1 MAKINS
7 KEIQKSLA
15 DDMKARKE
23 ATTKMSSLA
32 GEFKTAEDN
41 LIKSN
46 FALEKQTMQRDRDV
60 AAGKDTL
67 KLEFEINKQ
76 KKKIAEDQLTLDQ
89 TAEAKDDFDAKY
101 QQESMAALDRIGNN
115 ILKVSPEELETRK
128 IFQKSLDIEKEQAA
142 LLRADPLRQD
152 QADKADANIKVKE
165 EKEVKRREDANTN
178 IFKKGFAYLGNAF
191 ENFKENAMKA
201 GVTALKGGLL
211 VLLYFAIAKFL
222 QDPLFMQI
230 INFFTE
236 GGPLMIALK
245 VAGVLLTGFIAKLLF
260 NKYIG
265 ILGNKLLTMSGLI
278 KKSGMDL
285 SKISKSMGAGK
296 KGLFS
301 RGISLLGKGLGAVK
315 GSLLSAGSLLTGKI
329 ALLGSTL
336 KVGLLTGIKFIGAAI
351 VKGVAGFLA
360 FLSLPVVLTIAAI
373 ALAGALIYAYWDE
386 ISAFFSSVGTYLSDA
401 ISNVTANI
409 GSFFSD
415 LFKPITD
422 LFIKIKNAMAG
433 YYNSVATSAFGKFIG
448 MTPMDVDGPPSAT
461 EAPQFVKNLQGPT
474 VADRAD
480 KMRVADSA
488 TKYVINNNA
497 VNSVSTTGPT
507 VQQNSTRYVKDQG
520 GVFASNNA

>member
-15 DDMKARKE
+15 DDVKARKDGTSKMKNFSDAVDSASSKVKSNALVVE
-23 ATTKMSSLA
+23 KLKMSYQQQIEA
-32 GEFKTAEDN
+32 GEDSAKVFMELTKAQKEASDAVKDLNVAERD
-41 LIKSN
+41 KEN
-46 FALEKQTMQRDRDV
+46 FD
-60 AAGKDTL
+60 
-67 KLEFEINKQ
+67 I
-76 KKKIAEDQLTLDQ
+76 
-89 TAEAKDDFDAKY
+89 KY

-211 VLLYFAIAKFL
+211 VLLYFAISQFL
-222 QDPLFMQI
+222 QSPLFMDV
-230 INFFTE
+230 INFFST

-245 VAGVLLTGFIAKLLF
+245 VAGVILTAFLAKFLLGKVL
-260 NKYIG
+260 G
-265 ILGNKLLTMSGLI
+265 ILGNKLLIMSGLI

-285 SKISKSMGAGK
+285 SKITGK
-296 KGLFS
+296 KGFFS
-301 RGISLLGKGLGAVK
+301 KGISLLGKGLAGIK
-315 GSLLSAGSLLTGKI
+315 GSLLGAGTLLSGKL
-329 ALLGSTL
+329 AAMGAAV
-336 KVGLLTGIKFIGAAI
+336 KVGLLGGVKLIGAAI

-360 FLSLPVVLTIAAI
+360 FLSLPVVLTIAAV
-373 ALAGALIYAYWDE
+373 ALAAALIYSYWDE
-386 ISAFFSSVGTYLSDA
+386 ISGFFSSVGTYVSDA
-401 ISNVTANI
+401 ISNIGAKL

-415 LFKPITD
+415 LFKPVTD

-488 TKYVINNNA
+488 T
-497 VNSVSTTGPT
+497 
-507 VQQNSTRYVKDQG
+507 Q
-520 GVFASNNA
+520 

>member
-15 DDMKARKE
+15 DDVKARKDGTSKMKNFSDAVDSASSKVKSNALVVE
-23 ATTKMSSLA
+23 KLKMSYQQQIEA
-32 GEFKTAEDN
+32 GEDSAKVFMELTKAQKEASDAVKDLNVAERD
-41 LIKSN
+41 KEN
-46 FALEKQTMQRDRDV
+46 FD
-60 AAGKDTL
+60 
-67 KLEFEINKQ
+67 I
-76 KKKIAEDQLTLDQ
+76 
-89 TAEAKDDFDAKY
+89 KY

-211 VLLYFAIAKFL
+211 VLLYFAISQFL
-222 QDPLFMQI
+222 QSPLFMQI
-230 INFFTE
+230 INFFST

-245 VAGVLLTGFIAKLLF
+245 VAGVILTGFIAKFLLG
-260 NKYIG
+260 KALG
-265 ILGNKLLTMSGLI
+265 ILGNKLLIMSGLI
-278 KKSGMDL
+278 KKSGMDV
-285 SKISKSMGAGK
+285 SKISKSMGK
-296 KGLFS
+296 KGFA
-301 RGISLLGKGLGAVK
+301 RGISLLGKGLTGIK
-315 GSLLSAGSLLTGKI
+315 GSLLRAGTLLSGKLV
-329 ALLGSTL
+329 AMGSVL
-336 KVGLLTGIKFIGAAI
+336 KVGLLTGIKFIGVAIAKGAAAI
-351 VKGVAGFLA
+351 LG
-360 FLSLPVVLTIAAI
+360 FLSLPVVLTIAAV
-373 ALAGALIYAYWDE
+373 ALAAALIYSYWDE
-386 ISAFFSSVGTYLSDA
+386 ISGFFSSVGTYVSDA
-401 ISNVTANI
+401 ISNIGAKL

-415 LFKPITD
+415 LFKPVTD
-422 LFIKIKNAMAG
+422 LFIRIKNAMAG

-448 MTPMDVDGPPSAT
+448 MTPLDVDGPPSAT

-488 TKYVINNNA
+488 TQYVINNNA

>member
-211 VLLYFAIAKFL
+211 VLLYFAISQFL
-222 QDPLFMQI
+222 QSPLFMQI
-230 INFFTE
+230 INFFST

-245 VAGVLLTGFIAKLLF
+245 VAGVILTGFIAKFLLG
-260 NKYIG
+260 KALG
-265 ILGNKLLTMSGLI
+265 ILGNKLLIMSGLI
-278 KKSGMDL
+278 KKSGMDV
-285 SKISKSMGAGK
+285 SKISKSMGK
-296 KGLFS
+296 KGLA
-301 RGISLLGKGLGAVK
+301 RGISLLGKGLAGITGPLMNA
-315 GSLLSAGSLLTGKI
+315 GTLLSGKI

-360 FLSLPVVLTIAAI
+360 FLSLPVVLTIAAV
-373 ALAGALIYAYWDE
+373 ALAAGLIYAYWDE
-386 ISAFFSSVGTYLSDA
+386 ISGFLSSVGTYVSDA
-401 ISNVTANI
+401 ISNIGAKL

-415 LFKPITD
+415 LFKPVTD
-422 LFIKIKNAMAG
+422 LFIRIKNAMAG

-448 MTPMDVDGPPSAT
+448 MTPLDVDGPPSAT

-488 TKYVINNNA
+488 TQYVINNNA

>member
-15 DDMKARKE
+15 DDVKARKDGTSKMKNFSDAVDSASSKVKSNALVVE
-23 ATTKMSSLA
+23 KLKMSYQQQIEA
-32 GEFKTAEDN
+32 GEDSAKVFMELTKAQKEASDAVKDLNVAERD
-41 LIKSN
+41 KEN
-46 FALEKQTMQRDRDV
+46 FD
-60 AAGKDTL
+60 
-67 KLEFEINKQ
+67 I
-76 KKKIAEDQLTLDQ
+76 
-89 TAEAKDDFDAKY
+89 KY

-260 NKYIG
+260 NKYIVMF
-265 ILGNKLLTMSGLI
+265 NKL
-278 KKSGMDL
+278 
-285 SKISKSMGAGK
+285 
-296 KGLFS
+296 
-301 RGISLLGKGLGAVK
+301 
-315 GSLLSAGSLLTGKI
+315 
-329 ALLGSTL
+329 
-336 KVGLLTGIKFIGAAI
+336 
-351 VKGVAGFLA
+351 
-360 FLSLPVVLTIAAI
+360 
-373 ALAGALIYAYWDE
+373 
-386 ISAFFSSVGTYLSDA
+386 
-401 ISNVTANI
+401 
-409 GSFFSD
+409 
-415 LFKPITD
+415 
-422 LFIKIKNAMAG
+422 
-433 YYNSVATSAFGKFIG
+433 
-448 MTPMDVDGPPSAT
+448 
-461 EAPQFVKNLQGPT
+461 
-474 VADRAD
+474 
-480 KMRVADSA
+480 
-488 TKYVINNNA
+488 
-497 VNSVSTTGPT
+497 
-507 VQQNSTRYVKDQG
+507 
-520 GVFASNNA
+520 